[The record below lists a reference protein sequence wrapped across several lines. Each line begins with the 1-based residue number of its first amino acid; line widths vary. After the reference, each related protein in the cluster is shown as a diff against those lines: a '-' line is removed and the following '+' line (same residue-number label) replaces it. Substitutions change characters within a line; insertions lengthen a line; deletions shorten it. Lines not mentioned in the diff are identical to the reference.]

1 MTVSDDSS
9 VNREKTCP
17 LLLRMFCSTKKHN
30 NVLEYSRG
38 RTPINELQVYTWF
51 DATLRELASL
61 VKQVNPE
68 SRRRG
73 TLFDFALVF
82 PDHRSP
88 VYRMRELG
96 TVCSGSPSDT
106 DRIMLKDVQFTIGDM
121 IDVAITPP
129 LTDTN
134 APFIKNDS
142 LILDSGRRLSKQ
154 NNPITRNRRSHEKYH
169 EHPPNSNNPDL
180 ESSKYRRH
188 VNNVNLTSQDKTE
201 KSESGKESRIDKSSD
216 GRYNYK
222 VNARRVVP
230 Y

>member
-38 RTPINELQVYTWF
+38 RTPVNELQVYTWF

-134 APFIKNDS
+134 IPFIKNDS
-142 LILDSGRRLSKQ
+142 LILDFSRP
-154 NNPITRNRRSHEKYH
+154 NPIIRNRRSHEKYH
-169 EHPPNSNNPDL
+169 EHPSNNNNNNNPDL
-180 ESSKYRRH
+180 KSSKYRRH
-188 VNNVNLTSQDKTE
+188 VNNVNLTSQDRAE
-201 KSESGKESRIDKSSD
+201 KSESGKESRIDKSTD
-216 GRYNYK
+216 GRYSYK
-222 VNARRVVP
+222 TTARRVVP